1 MDTFTTLYNRLNKAQ
16 KQAVDAIDGPVMVI
30 AGPGTGK
37 TSILTLRI
45 ANILKRTDTLPENV
59 LALTF
64 TESGAYNMRKKL
76 VDIIGTSAYKVTINT
91 FHGFCNDI
99 IKQYP
104 ERFPRI
110 IGSTAI
116 TEVDQIAIMEAIITN
131 TDLEVL
137 KPYGDP
143 FFYVRPSLGEIRK
156 LKREAVSVEDFKNS
170 IEKQE
175 KDFEDEP
182 DKIHAKGAH
191 KGKMKG
197 EFTKL
202 KEQIQKNWELLQLYT
217 AYEQALIESK
227 FYDFED
233 MIVEVVKTL
242 RADSDLLLIL
252 QETYQYLS
260 LIHI

>member
-1 MDTFTTLYNRLNKAQ
+1 MKPSLDPTFPTLYNRLNKAQ

-45 ANILKRTDTLPENV
+45 ANILQKTDTAPENI

-76 VDIIGTSAYKVTINT
+76 VAIVGTAAYKVTIST

-116 TEVDQIAIMEAIITN
+116 VDVDQIAIMEEIIEN
-131 TDLEVL
+131 TDLELL

-143 FFYVRPSLGEIRK
+143 FFYVRPVLGEIRK
-156 LKREAVSVEDFKNS
+156 LKRENVSVKEFEKG

-175 KDFEDEP
+175 EDFE
-182 DKIHAKGAH
+182 A
-191 KGKMKG
+191 
-197 EFTKL
+197 
-202 KEQIQKNWELLQLYT
+202 
-217 AYEQALIESK
+217 
-227 FYDFED
+227 
-233 MIVEVVKTL
+233 
-242 RADSDLLLIL
+242 
-252 QETYQYLS
+252 
-260 LIHI
+260 